1 MSPRALSLR
10 SALLSVLPLAVIG
23 AAAVLASCAVDPVHN
38 ASVNALGGEI
48 SGVPQGE
55 YHRAGQPCTTCH
67 GPLGPA
73 KTTFTIAGTV
83 FYGPK
88 KAIGV
93 DNVQV
98 IMVDSLNSSFTAYTN
113 CVGNFYVAPEQWKPA
128 YPVLVG
134 IAGGGARADMISH
147 IGREASCANC
157 HKDPPYYDSQGHIHL
172 VSQAVEDMNAYTPPA
187 CPVNPVQT
195 GNGSAQ

>member
-1 MSPRALSLR
+1 MHPRAQSRFASLT
-10 SALLSVLPLAVIG
+10 LTGAVV
-23 AAAVLASCAVDPVHN
+23 AAITLASCGLDPVHT
-38 ASVNALGGEI
+38 AAVNALGGELA
-48 SGVPQGE
+48 GVPQGE

-73 KTTFTIAGTV
+73 QTTFTMAGTI
-83 FYGPK
+83 FYGPT

-98 IMVDSLNSSFTAYTN
+98 LMVDSLNSNYTAYTN
-113 CVGNFYVAPEQWKPA
+113 CVGNFFVTAQQWNPA
-128 YPVLVG
+128 FPVLVQ
-134 IAGGGARADMISH
+134 IASNGALAQMQSH
-147 IGREASCANC
+147 IGRETSCSNC

-172 VSQAVEDMNAYTPPA
+172 VLQAVEDQNLYTPPA

-195 GNGSAQ
+195 GAIAP